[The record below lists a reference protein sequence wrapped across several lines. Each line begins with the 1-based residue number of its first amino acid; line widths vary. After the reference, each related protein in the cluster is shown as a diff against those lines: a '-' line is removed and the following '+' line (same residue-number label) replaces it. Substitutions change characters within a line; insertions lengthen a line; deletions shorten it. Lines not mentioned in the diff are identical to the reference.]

1 MAWCMAFWA
10 CFICS
15 VVPEPVTSFWGGC
28 YIKWILI
35 FWVCFYCGTLQWQ
48 PTTDRQT
55 QMLICF
61 LTNRKIENWQIYG
74 QAYISML
81 WLFWWKPYPSAEKW
95 HGCHSKNVKTLIVSF
110 SMNVLKVQILIFR
123 FGGINIITDGYSFNV
138 FSLTVQVSAHGVIH
152 KCHRPVTCNL
162 SYFLMKLN
170 SLIFTIT
177 WLIFRFRFKYVL
189 FQSKLIYYYEI

>member
-1 MAWCMAFWA
+1 MVHGILGLLYLFGGTWA
-10 CFICS
+10 CDVILGWLLYKMDFDILS
-15 VVPEPVTSFWGGC
+15 VFLLWD
-28 YIKWILI
+28 LAM
-35 FWVCFYCGTLQWQ
+35 
-48 PTTDRQT
+48 TTYNRQT

-162 SYFLMKLN
+162 SYFLMKLD